1 MKIIKKEGNMKNR
14 ENKEQQLLQKLLTGR
29 RFTAIQLNFAINT
42 SDTRKYISVL
52 RRKGHIIRDEVID
65 QESGTKVY
73 WLEKKVGVQLSLF

>member
-1 MKIIKKEGNMKNR
+1 MKNR
-14 ENKEQQLLQKLLTGR
+14 ENKEQQLLQELLTGR

-65 QESGTKVY
+65 QETGTKVY
-73 WLEKKVGVQLSLF
+73 WLEQEKERGTQLTLF